1 MTPAHAH
8 NAINW
13 PVVRVTSVGK
23 RVEVAD
29 RYQRTHSWVGFPL
42 SVIYKFF
49 DDSGNY
55 LAAIV
60 TYYAFI
66 AIFPLL
72 LLGASILG
80 FFLRGNQHLQDQLLN
95 SALSQF
101 PIIGND
107 LIAQKLHGSTAG
119 VVVGG
124 LAATYGALGLGQ
136 AIQNSVNIAWSVPK
150 NSRFNPIVTRVRSL
164 VMLATAGLALLIGS
178 IITTLATDTT
188 VLGRVPSARWGLSF
202 VSLLLTG
209 CMLTVLFRMATTR
222 EHPLRNAAPGAFF
235 FALSWLGLQWI
246 GTLYVE
252 RVIRGAS
259 GMNQTFGFVL
269 GLMVFLYLAAL
280 FGVIGVEI
288 NVVIARR
295 LWPRALLT
303 PFTDGVDLT
312 DADRRAYASY
322 VLMQRHKGFQTVAVS
337 FDGRDGTTY
346 DVVMD
351 PTWMQKVG
359 RTVRRSAGGGFRRSR
374 IPEDHFGPHE
384 SFGPSEGEARDPDAR
399 A

>member
-1 MTPAHAH
+1 
-8 NAINW
+8 
-13 PVVRVTSVGK
+13 VGISEK
-23 RVEVAD
+23 WD
-29 RYQRTHSWVGFPL
+29 RYQRTHSWIGFPI
-42 SVIYKFF
+42 SVTYKFF

-80 FFLRGNQHLQDQLLN
+80 FFLRGNDNLRTELLN

-101 PIIGND
+101 PIIGTSLGN
-107 LIAQKLHGSTAG
+107 QELHGS
-119 VVVGG
+119 VGG
-124 LAATYGALGLGQ
+124 VIVGGVAAVYGALGLGQ

-150 NSRFNPIVTRVRSL
+150 NSRFNPIITRVRSM
-164 VMLATAGLALLIGS
+164 VMLATAGIALLIGS
-178 IITTLATDTT
+178 FVTVLATDTKL
-188 VLGRVPSARWGLSF
+188 VGGESPPVKWALSF

-209 CMLTVLFRMATTR
+209 GMLTLLFRMATTR

-246 GTLYVE
+246 GTIYVQH
-252 RVIRGAS
+252 VLRGTT
-259 GMNQTFGFVL
+259 GMNGTFALVL
-269 GLMVFLYLAAL
+269 GLMGFLYLAAT
-280 FGVIGVEI
+280 FAVIGVEI

-303 PFTDGVDLT
+303 PFTDKVDLT

-322 VLMQRHKGFQTVAVS
+322 VLMQRHKGFQTIGVS

-359 RTVRRSAGGGFRRSR
+359 RTVRRRRGEGFRRSR
-374 IPEDHFGPHE
+374 IPSDHFGPHE
-384 SFGPSEGEARDPDAR
+384 SFGPSEGDEPRD
-399 A
+399 